1 MWHNNQPQYIKF
13 TKKKIQGLVIIT
25 LATVHI
31 IVGCWC
37 INPVCFS
44 PSPKLLMWF
53 IFTSTEFGLV
63 HFVRKKNTNTMES
76 KRQTVMAFCDPF
88 DLYHTVSWSILGHFL
103 IFLCVCVCTPLLLLK
118 NYPKKIG
125 AKLSKS
131 KSDDYGNIIN
141 LITLSS
147 PLKYFVRIFPNPTKL
162 SHMSLSSKQYKK
174 STKFPTKKIVA

>member
-63 HFVRKKNTNTMES
+63 HFVRKKT
-76 KRQTVMAFCDPF
+76 QTQWKAKDKPWWHFVTHLTFTIQSLDQYLGIF
-88 DLYHTVSWSILGHFL
+88 WSF
-103 IFLCVCVCTPLLLLK
+103 CVCVCTPLLLLK

-147 PLKYFVRIFPNPTKL
+147 PLKYFVRISPNPTKL